1 MEPRKYQ
8 IGDKLV
14 DWAGRKGTVTLI
26 QTISEGCAPHH
37 RLKMSYADSVFGYS
51 EGAEYN
57 FYPAEFWQVW
67 EGDILRAN
75 QATREG
81 AEHYMAPGRVLVAP
95 GGVRP

>member
-8 IGDKLV
+8 LGDKV
-14 DWAGRKGTVTLI
+14 RDWAGRTGTVTKI

-37 RLKMSYADSVFGYS
+37 RVKMSYADSVFGYS
-51 EGAEYN
+51 EGAEFN

-67 EGDILRAN
+67 EGETLRAN
-75 QATREG
+75 QSTRAG
-81 AEHYMAPGRVLVAP
+81 AEHYMKPGRVLVAP